1 MHSVQW
7 LVFTH
12 YKVAKFQWLP
22 KRHCKREG
30 IQRRFW
36 KIQEYTMLGI
46 VSCLKPKSFQLRLRK
61 VGSSI
66 KTFLVGFSEE
76 PYSTKLQYAKFE
88 GTRLK
93 TVSVSD
99 SALNKYVLRSWLILV
114 EIGVQAKMKKKSFG
128 WIDSKPDSN
137 QIGKNRFFLFSFW
150 DLNYYIMHALSR
162 HWCCATFCHGC
173 WNVPSFKNAFTSI
186 VGLV

>member
-1 MHSVQW
+1 
-7 LVFTH
+7 
-12 YKVAKFQWLP
+12 
-22 KRHCKREG
+22 
-30 IQRRFW
+30 
-36 KIQEYTMLGI
+36 MLGI
-46 VSCLKPKSFQLRLRK
+46 VSCLKPKSFQLRLWK

-66 KTFLVGFSEE
+66 TTFLVGFSEE

-99 SALNKYVLRSWLILV
+99 SALNKYVFRSWLILI

-137 QIGKNRFFLFSFW
+137 QIGKNLFSFI
-150 DLNYYIMHALSR
+150 LRFELLYHACTKQTLMLRHVLS
-162 HWCCATFCHGC
+162 WMLKC
-173 WNVPSFKNAFTSI
+173 SFI
-186 VGLV
+186 